1 MGKCL
6 VTKLNGSVS
15 NMYIPKIGEMK
26 LSFPK
31 GDNQT
36 QYTRDVSITLGVDS
50 KVRVVGGYFTD
61 ATLTN
66 NLGTELNAVAGTPLK
81 MILSNTDCTV
91 FVGNKYSLVKID
103 GSNWDGSKVVPT
115 VLGFSLDELSYSNV
129 IQNLALT
136 QSKIYGDISALKNAS
151 SLLMLNLNDN
161 PNITGDISALANKP
175 NLVNI
180 YLMNTGTFGNLE
192 NLVSNN
198 LLKYISV
205 GNGLVT
211 GDISKMQASFNHIS
225 CGNNCNFTWKGERSS
240 TSPIISITGKAANFG
255 DDLDA
260 MLINQA
266 KCAASTTDSKLILVK
281 GNKTSASDNA
291 VSELQSKGYTVTI
304 NV

>member
-1 MGKCL
+1 MVKCL

-15 NMYIPKIGEMK
+15 NMYLPKIGEMK

-36 QYTRDVSITLGVDS
+36 QYTRSVSITLGVDS

-61 ATLTN
+61 AALTS

-91 FVGNKYSLVKID
+91 FVGEKYSIVKID

-136 QSKIYGDISALKNAS
+136 QGKVYGDISAFKNAS

-175 NLVNI
+175 NLENI
-180 YLMNTGTFGNLE
+180 YLLNTSTYGNVE
-192 NLVSNN
+192 SLVSNN
-198 LLKYISV
+198 LLKSMSL

-211 GDISKMQASFNHIS
+211 GDLSKMQASFYKFS
-225 CGNNCNFTWKGERSS
+225 CGNNCNFTWKSERNS
-240 TSPIISITGKAANFG
+240 TSPIISITDTAANFG

-266 KCAASTTDSKLILVK
+266 KCKASTDSNKVILVK
-281 GNKTSASDNA
+281 GNKTTASDNA
-291 VSELQSKGYTVTI
+291 ISELQSKGYTVSI

>member
-6 VTKLNGSVS
+6 VTKLNGSAS

-115 VLGFSLDELSYSNV
+115 VLRFSLDELSYSNV
-129 IQNLALT
+129 IQNFSLT
-136 QSKIYGDISALKNAS
+136 QSKVYGDISALKNAS
-151 SLLMLNLNDN
+151 SLLNLNLNDN

-180 YLMNTGTFGNLE
+180 YLMNTNTYGNLE

-198 LLKYISV
+198 LLKYISA

-211 GDISKMQASFNHIS
+211 GDLSKMQASFNSIS

-255 DDLDA
+255 GDLDA

-266 KCAASTTDSKLILVK
+266 KCVASADDSKVILVK

-291 VSELQSKGYTVTI
+291 VSELQRKGYTVAV

>member
-26 LSFPK
+26 LSFPN

-36 QYTRDVSITLGVDS
+36 QYTRCVSITLSVDS
-50 KVRVVGGYFTD
+50 KVRVVDGYFTD
-61 ATLTN
+61 ATLIN

-81 MILSNTDCTV
+81 MILSNTNCTV

-115 VLGFSLDELSYSNV
+115 VLGFSLDELSYSNI
-129 IQNLALT
+129 IQNLSLT
-136 QSKIYGDISALKNAS
+136 QGKLYGDISALKNTS
-151 SLLMLNLNDN
+151 SFLNLNLNDN
-161 PNITGDISALANKP
+161 PDVTGDISALANKP

-180 YLMNTGTFGNLE
+180 YLMNTNTYGNVE
-192 NLVSNN
+192 SLVSNN

-211 GDISKMQASFNHIS
+211 GDLSKMQASFNSIS

-266 KCAASTTDSKLILVK
+266 KCVASATDSKVILVK

-291 VSELQSKGYTVTI
+291 VSELQRKGYTVAV

>member
-1 MGKCL
+1 MVKCF

-36 QYTRDVSITLGVDS
+36 QYTRNVSITLGVDS

-61 ATLTN
+61 ATLTS

-103 GSNWDGSKVVPT
+103 GSNWDGSQVVPT

-129 IQNLALT
+129 IQILALT
-136 QSKIYGDISALKNAS
+136 QGKVYGDISAFKNAS
-151 SLLMLNLNDN
+151 SLLMFNLNDN
-161 PNITGDISALANKP
+161 SNITGDISALANKP
-175 NLVNI
+175 NLENI
-180 YLMNTGTFGNLE
+180 YLLNTSTYGNVE
-192 NLVSNN
+192 SLVSNN
-198 LLKYISV
+198 LLKSMSL

-211 GDISKMQASFNHIS
+211 GDLSKMQASFYNIT
-225 CGNNCNFTWKGERSS
+225 CGKNCNFTWKGERSS
-240 TSPIISITGKAANFG
+240 TSPIISITDNAANFG

-266 KCAASTTDSKLILVK
+266 KCKASTANSKVILVK

-291 VSELQSKGYTVTI
+291 ISELQSKGYTVSV

>member
-1 MGKCL
+1 
-6 VTKLNGSVS
+6 
-15 NMYIPKIGEMK
+15 MYIPKIGEMK

-66 NLGTELNAVAGTPLK
+66 NLGTELNAVVGTPLK

-103 GSNWDGSKVVPT
+103 GSNWDGSQVVPT

-136 QSKIYGDISALKNAS
+136 QGKVYGDISALKNAS

-175 NLVNI
+175 NLKNI
-180 YLMNTGTFGNLE
+180 YLLNTSTYGNVE
-192 NLVSNN
+192 SLVNNN
-198 LLKYISV
+198 LLKSISS

-211 GDISKMQASFNHIS
+211 GDLSKMQASFYNIS
-225 CGNNCNFTWKGERSS
+225 CGKNCNFTWKGERSS
-240 TSPIISITGKAANFG
+240 TSPIISITDNAANFG

-266 KCAASTTDSKLILVK
+266 KCKASTANSKVILVK

-291 VSELQSKGYTVTI
+291 ISELQSKGYTVSV